1 MRLVGADLTNALE
14 AVFTA
19 YRSGRLLAGRLPLI
33 VDGVLDGLTLDARE
47 RALGVFAAPIDV
59 QTVVVTDDPEVMQS
73 LSREGGTLVRWP
85 DTMVTTYDEAERQS
99 ARRPR
104 RA

>member
-14 AVFTA
+14 AVFNA

-33 VDGVLDGLTLDARE
+33 IDGVLDGLTLDARE
-47 RALGVFAAPIDV
+47 RALGVFARAADV
-59 QTVVVTDDPEVMQS
+59 QIVVVTDDPEVMQS

-85 DTMVTTYDEAERQS
+85 DSVETIYDESERQ
-99 ARRPR
+99 AAPT
-104 RA
+104 AGA